1 MFGQGYKDGIEYY
14 KAERFG
20 NAKELLERN
29 MNNAGT
35 DKSASNYYLGMIALH
50 NKNNQEA
57 VSYFQKGLDADAT
70 NPYNYVGMGYVK
82 LLNGNSKEAEEQF
95 KLAEKYAKKDASV
108 QVAIARA
115 YYDVN
120 PTAYAKEI
128 TKRSEKA
135 YKMNGENPDY
145 YVFQADQAYDQKDW
159 GQAAGMFEMAYSFA
173 PSAVEAYVKNADIHI
188 DVNPNYS
195 IQQLKNL
202 LQNNPNSALGQREL
216 ANTYYT
222 LGKYKEA
229 AEQYGKYVNNP
240 NHFDRDEDRY
250 SFLLFYGNEYQKGY
264 DYATKQLAKDPN
276 NFTAMRYQFMNAAQL
291 SNLKE
296 QRLQMAENL
305 LAKHQ
310 ANPKENVLA
319 QIDYTLIAGEFSDAK
334 RADEAIT
341 VVEDAIQAYPSASH
355 FYKTLAYAYI
365 DKENYAKASDA
376 YQQYTSKLEKPSY
389 NDYLQAGKLSYFAG
403 ISAEDDATKANYL
416 NRAVDYA
423 NKAKSTDSANYS
435 ADKLLGDVKIANAG
449 KADNGSALTDYQ
461 NAISKLEQASDAS
474 KYASDARKMCY
485 YVANYYYTKGDN
497 SGAKTYYQKGLVYDP
512 DNTEIKNFVQKLK

>member
-1 MFGQGYKDGIEYY
+1 
-14 KAERFG
+14 
-20 NAKELLERN
+20 
-29 MNNAGT
+29 
-35 DKSASNYYLGMIALH
+35 
-50 NKNNQEA
+50 
-57 VSYFQKGLDADAT
+57 
-70 NPYNYVGMGYVK
+70 
-82 LLNGNSKEAEEQF
+82 
-95 KLAEKYAKKDASV
+95 
-108 QVAIARA
+108 
-115 YYDVN
+115 
-120 PTAYAKEI
+120 
-128 TKRSEKA
+128 
-135 YKMNGENPDY
+135 
-145 YVFQADQAYDQKDW
+145 
-159 GQAAGMFEMAYSFA
+159 
-173 PSAVEAYVKNADIHI
+173 
-188 DVNPNYS
+188 
-195 IQQLKNL
+195 
-202 LQNNPNSALGQREL
+202 
-216 ANTYYT
+216 
-222 LGKYKEA
+222 
-229 AEQYGKYVNNP
+229 
-240 NHFDRDEDRY
+240 
-250 SFLLFYGNEYQKGY
+250 
-264 DYATKQLAKDPN
+264 
-276 NFTAMRYQFMNAAQL
+276 
-291 SNLKE
+291 
-296 QRLQMAENL
+296 MAENL

-403 ISAEDDATKANYL
+403 ISAEDDATKATYL